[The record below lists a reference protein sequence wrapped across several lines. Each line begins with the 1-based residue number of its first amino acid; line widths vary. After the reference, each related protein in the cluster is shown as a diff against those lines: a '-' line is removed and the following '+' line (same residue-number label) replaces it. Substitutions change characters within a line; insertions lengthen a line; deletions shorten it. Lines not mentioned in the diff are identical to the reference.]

1 MNFKIKQKTNIYQ
14 KSNINNHFET
24 YEEGTACDFQAH
36 NHVECFQISNSP
48 HQSSFTP
55 PSVISQLKIHI
66 DFQLDVLGRG
76 SGGNLKTSN

>member
-48 HQSSFTP
+48 HQSSFRLH
-55 PSVISQLKIHI
+55 SVTSQLESHI
-66 DFQLDVLGRG
+66 NFQLDVLGEG
-76 SGGNLKTSN
+76 E